1 MSLIDTLPQVV
12 VILFNTLILRI
23 QDRKDDDLGSG
34 ESDSDIPDFSS
45 RFSTLKREVIN
56 TEFTLIQT
64 CSFAFLFGWRFSQKQ
79 EINPVLS
86 AGLLAIFWF
95 YAFVLSTITIYT
107 RSRTFA
113 WIINCHLS
121 IIYTVSSICSLF
133 RFRNIFKDTYYFTLS
148 IESVITIGDLIVSTL
163 LAFIVFTTP
172 KGPKLYYKGRLIF
185 ANSYCSFWAFLTYS
199 TITPLLKKAHKFEQ
213 LNDSDLD
220 QLGYSLRATALYKKF
235 ERWRGRKLLFRIW
248 KANQYEII
256 IQIILALIIPF
267 LYYLPMILFY
277 YLLEFIQKKSPDD
290 SLGWVYGQNRYWSAV
305 VLPCNIRGMLNSE
318 IYYKSLKRFDS
329 HTSTNEKEDDQARE
343 DNTKDNLEKDKAT
356 IGKITNLMTVDTNR
370 ICVAMNVWNDII
382 ECPMELIVGFYLLY
396 QLLGLACFIGLL
408 VLCVTFPINHQTAKI
423 YTKTQDKLMKT
434 RDHRINLMHETL
446 QGIRMI
452 KFFAWD
458 KKYEDRVLEARA
470 KELIQ
475 LRNNF
480 ICRAIFDLLWMSSP
494 ILVTIFSFFV
504 FTEIQGNYLTVSI
517 AFTSISIFNELQF
530 AFNALP
536 EMIMTCVQAFVSLG
550 RIEEFLDEEEINL
563 SLDVDYNDYINSKI
577 AFEDATITWNK
588 KIDENEFIMKDL
600 NIEFPVGELSIICG
614 PTGSGKSMLLM
625 SLLKETYLVKG
636 IIHCPRSPTNP
647 INKDLTSKNWILH
660 NGVALV
666 SQQAWLLN
674 ATIRENIL
682 FGLPLDEQRYSQVIT
697 MTTLD
702 KDLEI
707 FQDGDLTEIG
717 EKGITLSG
725 GQKQRVALAR
735 AIYSRAKHVFMDD
748 ILSAVDAHTARYI
761 MNNCILGPLMKGR
774 TRILVTHHVRL
785 CLTGAT
791 YLVVVRSGKISV
803 NSTISELRD
812 SGKLNL
818 ILDDEVSHLDINNFP
833 ELLDDTIN
841 QENNS
846 KAASHQPE
854 FTASTGT
861 IFDESNNDILLI
873 KKNSKP
879 RKLVQEESRPTGMV
893 RFKVYMTYL
902 RANGNILFWLFAL
915 TLFISARSAQVLGS
929 WWLKEW
935 ANASTEEPRYNYK
948 DTFSTL
954 IFYIKSRKLIY
965 DNLLKFINGHDVSY
979 YFNIYVLITSSS
991 IFLGVARFIWL
1002 YYGSLRASKI
1012 LYQSLLHRV
1021 IRAPLR
1027 FFDTTPVG
1035 RILNRFGKDFE
1046 TIDINISGNLG
1057 WFLNN
1062 IFMVIGTTLVIT
1074 FITKEFFIMAI
1085 LMGIYYL
1092 WVGKWFADA
1101 SRELKRLVSVTRSP
1115 VYSHFTETLIGIIT
1129 IRAYGATRRFMQEMI
1144 TRIDDNNRPAF
1155 YYMLIRR
1162 WLSVRYDFAGVFV
1175 TFIVGVLILWNLD
1188 YIDAGLAGL
1197 SLSFAMQ
1204 FTHQIMWY
1212 VRKYASLE
1220 TSLNAVERVNEFS
1233 EISQEPPGIIEPRPP
1248 ASWPYEGAISV
1259 ENLSVRYAHDLELV
1273 LQNVSFSVKGHEKV
1287 GIVGR
1292 TGSGKS
1298 TLALALFR
1306 FMEESEGKIYIDGI
1320 DISTIG
1326 VYDIRSRITII
1337 PQDPILFTGTL
1348 RSNLDVF
1355 STYQDHEILESL
1367 RRVHLLP
1374 SDEIVQNDPSLE
1386 DNIKIFSN
1394 LETPVSEGGKNFS
1407 QGQRQLLCLAR
1418 ALLRR
1423 SKIIIMDEATAS
1435 IDFAMDENIQKMIR
1449 AEFEDCTVLCIAH
1462 RLRTVIDY
1470 DRILVMNQGKIV
1482 EFDSPKNLIINSE
1495 SLFHKLCQ
1503 NSGEYDMLKLLALN
1517 NKEQVN

>member
-56 TEFTLIQT
+56 TGFTLIQT

-86 AGLLAIFWF
+86 AGLLAIFW
-95 YAFVLSTITIYT
+95 
-107 RSRTFA
+107 
-113 WIINCHLS
+113 
-121 IIYTVSSICSLF
+121 
-133 RFRNIFKDTYYFTLS
+133 
-148 IESVITIGDLIVSTL
+148 
-163 LAFIVFTTP
+163 
-172 KGPKLYYKGRLIF
+172 
-185 ANSYCSFWAFLTYS
+185 
-199 TITPLLKKAHKFEQ
+199 
-213 LNDSDLD
+213 
-220 QLGYSLRATALYKKF
+220 
-235 ERWRGRKLLFRIW
+235 
-248 KANQYEII
+248 
-256 IQIILALIIPF
+256 
-267 LYYLPMILFY
+267 
-277 YLLEFIQKKSPDD
+277 KSPDD
-290 SLGWVYGQNRYWSAV
+290 SLGWGFIYLFGMIFSKFLLTLVYGQNRYWSAV

-725 GQKQRVALAR
+725 
-735 AIYSRAKHVFMDD
+735 
-748 ILSAVDAHTARYI
+748 
-761 MNNCILGPLMKGR
+761 GR

-1449 AEFEDCTVLCIAH
+1449 AEFEDCT
-1462 RLRTVIDY
+1462 
-1470 DRILVMNQGKIV
+1470 
-1482 EFDSPKNLIINSE
+1482 PKKSHYK
-1495 SLFHKLCQ
+1495 F
-1503 NSGEYDMLKLLALN
+1503 
-1517 NKEQVN
+1517 